1 MGCWR
6 CAACVHC
13 NLCSA
18 QANGL
23 NVSRV
28 FLYNLDYGPTSQV
41 PQYAPTPPSV
51 PSVQVSGP
59 NPRGAPVGLAPA
71 PAPTAAVLPAG
82 GAAASAA
89 APAEAAPAQT
99 AGPPESNAAL
109 IGGQHRSTFLHSYLR
124 LLTSAWRA

>member
-1 MGCWR
+1 M
-6 CAACVHC
+6 
-13 NLCSA
+13 

-71 PAPTAAVLPAG
+71 PAPAAATLPAG
-82 GAAASAA
+82 GAGVSAA
-89 APAEAAPAQT
+89 APAESAPPQI
-99 AGPPESNAAL
+99 AGSPQSNGAL
-109 IGGQHRSTFLHSYLR
+109 IGGQRWSMSLHIDLSLPPP
-124 LLTSAWRA
+124 